1 MFNKKKEDKMQIDKK
16 PSQEATSVFDVATS
30 YANMSRTGQLY
41 GKLNMLLDMKI
52 WILTEEKKLREEIK
66 INEKEFLPNKKE
78 VA

>member
-1 MFNKKKEDKMQIDKK
+1 MTIDKK
-16 PSQEATSVFDVATS
+16 PSQEASAVFDVAKS
-30 YANMSRTGQLY
+30 YSNMSRTGSLY

-52 WILTEEKKLREEIK
+52 WILTEEKKLREEIE

>member
-16 PSQEATSVFDVATS
+16 PSQEATSVFDVANS

-52 WILTEEKKLREEIK
+52 WILTEEKKLREEIEL
-66 INEKEFLPNKKE
+66 NEKEFLPNKKE